1 VVGIKSEVCLN
12 AFGWCLKLRTT
23 LRGEREG
30 CWVISASGD
39 ELPCWVRGSE
49 SVVRTAIQT
58 DSPLNFC
65 GSSDR
70 DRNVV
75 DLNVPQAAK
84 KGCPH
89 GKLRGFQIP

>member
-1 VVGIKSEVCLN
+1 M
-12 AFGWCLKLRTT
+12 T

-39 ELPCWVRGSE
+39 ELTCCVRESV

-65 GSSDR
+65 GTSDR

-75 DLNVPQAAK
+75 DLNILQAAK